1 MTLSHGISGN
11 STILA
16 KASQRHLY
24 KNLLQPLLLL
34 KAILTLFFSTL
45 YHQTSKPLWS
55 YENIFEGA
63 ANFRLTMSL
72 LWYDTPKCQITTPIK
87 WLQKRQRKFADDIII
102 NWYQTFQVISA
113 SLLCW
118 KGQFKGFASLS
129 ECQLPSSPNLNECVY
144 LLVNTSF
151 KTIYK

>member
-16 KASQRHLY
+16 KASKRHLY

-45 YHQTSKPLWS
+45 YHQSLCEAMKIFLKVQQTSGLQCLC
-55 YENIFEGA
+55 Y
-63 ANFRLTMSL
+63 
-72 LWYDTPKCQITTPIK
+72 TPKCQITTPIK

-129 ECQLPSSPNLNECVY
+129 ECQLSSSPNLNECVY
-144 LLVNTSF
+144 LLINTRF